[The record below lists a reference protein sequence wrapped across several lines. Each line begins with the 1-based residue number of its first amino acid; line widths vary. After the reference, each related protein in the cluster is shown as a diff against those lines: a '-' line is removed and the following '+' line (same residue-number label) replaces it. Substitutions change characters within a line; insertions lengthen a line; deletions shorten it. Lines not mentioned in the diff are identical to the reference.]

1 MPVRQTASHSGLYQK
16 TTLRNG
22 LRVIT
27 EKMPSVRSISLGVW
41 VDVGSRNES
50 VENAGVTHLVEHTVF
65 KGTKNRSAKQIAA
78 SLESIGGSLNAFTSR
93 EQTCYTARILDEH
106 LDLAI
111 DVLADLVCN
120 ASFTPVNIGREKLV
134 VFEEIKEAQDTPS
147 DHIHDLFASTYW
159 GDHPLGRPILGERR
173 SLAKLN
179 RAAIFDYIKR
189 NYRTGSIVVA
199 AAGSVSHRKLVRL
212 ARETFCFNE
221 GEAEPYIEARRS
233 RPRNVVFRSTRNHQI
248 HVCMGYPSIEYSS
261 EEKLAALILQ
271 AHLGG
276 GMSSVL
282 FQKIREEKGLAY
294 TVYTFNEFY
303 RDAGLTGTYLAADK
317 KSLKAC
323 LQITFRELDRVKK
336 RRLSTQSLDMVKAQ
350 LKGQLTLGMEST
362 YSRMNRLARMELMMG
377 SYFPLKQTLKAV
389 DRVSSSNVL
398 DLANKVFD
406 HSKLALAVLGATDKS
421 VVEDVLR

>member
-1 MPVRQTASHSGLYQK
+1 MPDRQTASYSGLYQK

-50 VENAGVTHLVEHTVF
+50 GDNAGVTHLVEHTVF
-65 KGTKNRSAKQIAA
+65 KGTRNRSAKQIAA
-78 SLESIGGSLNAFTSR
+78 SLESIGGSLNAFTSK

-106 LDLAI
+106 LDLAV
-111 DVLADLVCN
+111 DVLSDLVCN
-120 ASFTPVNIGREKLV
+120 ASLTPVNIGREKLV
-134 VFEEIKEAQDTPS
+134 ILEEIKESQDTPS
-147 DHIHDLFASTYW
+147 EYIHDLFASTYW
-159 GDHPLGRPILGERR
+159 GNHPLGRPILGEKSSLVKLRR
-173 SLAKLN
+173 P
-179 RAAIFDYIKR
+179 AILDYIKR
-189 NYRTGSIVVA
+189 NYCTSSIVVA

-212 ARETFCFNE
+212 ARETFCFNR
-221 GEAEPYIEARRS
+221 GEAHPYIGARRS
-233 RPRNVVFRSTRNHQI
+233 RSRNVVFRSTRNHQI
-248 HVCMGYPSIEYSS
+248 HVCLGYPSVEYSS
-261 EEKLAALILQ
+261 DEKLAALIIQ
-271 AHLGG
+271 AYLGG

-303 RDAGLTGTYLAADK
+303 RDAGLMGTYLAADK

-323 LQITFRELDRVKK
+323 LQITFQELDRIKK
-336 RRLSTQSLDMVKAQ
+336 RRLSTRSLDMVKAQ

-377 SYFPLKQTLKAV
+377 SYFPLKQTLKAI
-389 DRVSSSNVL
+389 DRIKTSEIL
-398 DLANKVFD
+398 ELANKVFN
-406 HSKLALAVLGATDKS
+406 HSELALAVLGAADKS
-421 VVEDVLR
+421 VVEDVL